1 MDESV
6 IPGKTPWESR
16 EYLRDHGHR
25 IAAAQAYAYLGHL
38 IETDPSYPLPVGAKE
53 VVAAAAAAMEGM
65 ANARR
70 NAAEASLAKIHAA
83 ADEVYAVTQPKRSAA

>member
-25 IAAAQAYAYLGHL
+25 IAAAQAYTYLGHL
-38 IETDPSYPLPVGAKE
+38 IETNPAFPLPDGAEE
-53 VVAAAAAAMEGM
+53 VIAAAAAAMEGI
-65 ANARR
+65 ASARR
-70 NAAEASLAKIHAA
+70 DAAEASLGRIHAA
-83 ADEVYAVTQPKRSAA
+83 VAETVTAMQPERGAA